1 MSARRFPNVLVA
13 ALAAL
18 VLGLVLSGS
27 IHLTPSSEGTAGR
40 SATAEAPAAA
50 VPAASLPAVAVPNLP
65 KSLTIPSFA
74 DIAAAALPG
83 VVSITSTGIA
93 TESAQPQM
101 PGGDLFEFFFG
112 PRGRRGPQTQP
123 RQRRQVAAGSGFLIS
138 DTGWILTNNHVV
150 SGANKIQV
158 TLTDREVYTAKLVG
172 TDPAIDVAL
181 LKVDAGKKLPALAL
195 GDSERMR
202 VGDPVMAI
210 GNPLRF
216 AGTVTVG
223 VLSAKGR
230 RGISDDP
237 AAASLQDL
245 IQTDA
250 AINFG
255 NSGGPLLNSAAEVIG
270 INTAMIQ
277 PAQNIGFAVAINSV
291 KQVLPQLE
299 KAGKVERGMLGVRIG
314 PVDQDIEKA
323 FKLPSLD
330 GAFVESVDA
339 GKPADRAGIKPGDT
353 IVQAEDTPVR
363 EPRDLI
369 NRVSVLRPGT
379 PVKLTLIRDGRRLAV
394 TATLAP
400 FQVEG
405 GNEPEPSAEGGQE
418 NARGER
424 LGISL
429 SELSAGVRQELG
441 ARGDLRGVVVTNV
454 RDTSPAADQGLAPGD
469 VITEI
474 NGTAVTTVPQFRTE
488 LAKVKPGDYV
498 RLYVRRFQPHEIAR
512 FVIIKTG

>member
-1 MSARRFPNVLVA
+1 
-13 ALAAL
+13 
-18 VLGLVLSGS
+18 
-27 IHLTPSSEGTAGR
+27 
-40 SATAEAPAAA
+40 
-50 VPAASLPAVAVPNLP
+50 
-65 KSLTIPSFA
+65 
-74 DIAAAALPG
+74 
-83 VVSITSTGIA
+83 VVSITSTGVA
-93 TESAQPQM
+93 SERAQQQF
-101 PGGDLFEFFFG
+101 PGGDPFEFFFG
-112 PRGRRGPQTQP
+112 PRGRRGPGPDQQ

-138 DTGWILTNNHVV
+138 DTGWVLTNNHVV
-150 SGANKIQV
+150 NGASRIEV
-158 TLTDREVYTAKLVG
+158 TLTSREVMTAKLVG

-181 LKVDAGKKLPALAL
+181 LKVDASRKLPALAL
-195 GDSERMR
+195 GDSERIR

-237 AAASLQDL
+237 TAASLQDL
-245 IQTDA
+245 LQTDA

-255 NSGGPLLNSAAEVIG
+255 NSGGPLLNSRAEVIG

-291 KQVLPQLE
+291 RQILPQLE
-299 KAGKVERGMLGVRIG
+299 KSGKVERGMLGVRIG

-323 FKLPSLD
+323 FKLTSLD

-339 GKPADRAGIKPGDT
+339 GKPADRAGVKPGDT
-353 IVQAEDTPVR
+353 IVEVDGIAVK

-369 NRVSVLRPGT
+369 NRVSTLPPGT
-379 PVKLTLIRDGRRLAV
+379 GVRLGLIRDGRRMNV
-394 TATLAP
+394 TATLARL
-400 FQVEG
+400 QAEG
-405 GNEPEPSAEGGQE
+405 TGEEESSPAGPSARKG
-418 NARGER
+418 RGER

-429 SELSAGVRQELG
+429 TELTSEIRQEIG
-441 ARGDLRGVVVTNV
+441 ARGDVRGVVVADV
-454 RDTSPAADQGLAPGD
+454 HDGSPAEEQGLAQGD

-474 NGTAVTTVPQFRTE
+474 NGVRVSTIAQFRTE
-488 LAKVKPGDYV
+488 LDKVKPGEYV
-498 RLYVRRFQPHEIAR
+498 RLYVRRFQPQEEAR